1 MAVLS
6 HCLLSIY
13 IFPDKPGLL
22 STVLREIS
30 FCSGQ
35 HSVER
40 WISKQCAENKRMSV
54 QALIK
59 WDGYAHPTT
68 AKTQKTSVKR
78 RMRER
83 LRQPDDGKECYE
95 MISSEHDM
103 VIAIMNSY
111 THTRPSIQESEH
123 RRGSRSLD
131 LSSN

>member
-1 MAVLS
+1 MAILS

-13 IFPDKPGLL
+13 IYPHKPGLL

-40 WISKQCAENKRMSV
+40 WISKQCAENKRLSA

-59 WDGYAHPTT
+59 FDGYHLPTT
-68 AKTQKTSVKR
+68 TKTQKASLKR

-83 LRQPDDGKECYE
+83 LRQSDDGKECYE

-123 RRGSRSLD
+123 RWGSRSLD